1 MVTRGQFL
9 ERPALIPVN
18 DVVMEGL
25 WHRGERRPPLLIIP
39 PAPEEGGSMDHVVA
53 AEAAWAAATRGF
65 PTLRFNFRGTGGS
78 QGERSSGPELFNDA
92 EAALRLLS
100 ENTGVARLAC
110 LAIGGSARIA
120 LELARRHPAVCGVCL
135 VSPVEIGPANL
146 RGVHVPLRVI
156 LGENDLRQPRVALAA
171 SVTEAGG
178 QFELIDRADQNF
190 TTNLPE
196 VGRNTAEFLAS
207 LAV

>member
-9 ERPALIPVN
+9 ERPALIPVTE
-18 DVVMEGL
+18 VVMEGL
-25 WHRGERRPPLLIIP
+25 WHRGDRQPPLLIIP
-39 PAPEEGGSMDHVVA
+39 PSPEEGGSMDHVVA

-78 QGERSSGPELFNDA
+78 QGERSTGAELLTDA

-100 ENTGVARLAC
+100 ENTGVACAAC
-110 LAIGGSARIA
+110 LAIGASARVA
-120 LELARRHPAVCGVCL
+120 LELARRHPGVRGLCL
-135 VSPVEIGPANL
+135 VSPVEIGPADL
-146 RGVHVPLRVI
+146 AGIRIPLRVI

-171 SVTEAGG
+171 AVTEAGG
-178 QFELIDRADQNF
+178 RFELIDRADQTF

-196 VGRNTAEFLAS
+196 VGRNTSEFLMS

>member
-18 DVVMEGL
+18 ELVMEGL

-65 PTLRFNFRGTGGS
+65 PTLRFNFRGIGGS
-78 QGERSSGPELFNDA
+78 QGERSTGAELITDA

-100 ENTGVARLAC
+100 ENTGVASAAC
-110 LAIGGSARIA
+110 LAIGASARVA
-120 LELARRHPAVCGVCL
+120 LELARRHPAICGL
-135 VSPVEIGPANL
+135 SMVSPVEVGPSDLA
-146 RGVHVPLRVI
+146 GIHIPLRVVV
-156 LGENDLRQPRVALAA
+156 GENDLRQPRVGLAA
-171 SVTEAGG
+171 AVTEAGG
-178 QFELIDRADQNF
+178 RFELIDGADQTF
-190 TTNLPE
+190 ATNLLE
-196 VGRNTAEFLAS
+196 VGRNTAEFLIS
-207 LAV
+207 LAR

>member
-9 ERPALIPVN
+9 ERPALVPVK
-18 DVVMEGL
+18 DVLMEGL

-39 PAPEEGGSMDHVVA
+39 PVPEEGGSMDHVVA
-53 AEAAWAAATRGF
+53 AEVAWAAATRGF

-78 QGERSSGPELFNDA
+78 QGERSSGAELFNDA

-171 SVTEAGG
+171 SV
-178 QFELIDRADQNF
+178 
-190 TTNLPE
+190 
-196 VGRNTAEFLAS
+196 
-207 LAV
+207 